1 MKQFKRDLES
11 LAKNLGKLQNKID
24 QMTKRLDSSEKA
36 QFEKPKT
43 RTAKKAATGKR
54 LAAKAKEPT
63 ATGLVFDIIKKSK
76 KGVDTATLRE
86 KTGFAEKRVYNCI
99 FILKKKGMVKSAEK
113 GVYVTV

>member
-11 LAKNLGKLQNKID
+11 LAKNLKKLQSKTE
-24 QMTKRLDSSEKA
+24 QMTKRLDGLEKA
-36 QFEKPKT
+36 QFAKPKT
-43 RTAKKAATGKR
+43 KTAKKAVTGQR
-54 LAAKAKEPT
+54 LAGKAKAPT
-63 ATGLVFDIIKKSK
+63 ATGLVFDIIKMSK

-86 KTGFAEKRVYNCI
+86 KTGFAEKKVYNCI